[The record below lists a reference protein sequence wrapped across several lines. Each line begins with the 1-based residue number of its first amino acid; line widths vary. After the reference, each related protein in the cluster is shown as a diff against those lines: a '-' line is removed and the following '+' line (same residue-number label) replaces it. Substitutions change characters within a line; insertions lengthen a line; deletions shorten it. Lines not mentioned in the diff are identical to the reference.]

1 LIYSVAATGG
11 TPELVA
17 ELPVDFAFMFP
28 TSLSPDEQ
36 TMLLLDATRL
46 DDFGVAA
53 LTLRDK
59 TLRRLFDGNVST
71 FAPNGAWIAYHEGPG
86 VSARLNMRPFPDVQ
100 RGVTPVGAG
109 RDPVFSQNG
118 AELFSFDG
126 GGLSVATVRYDP
138 SLAVDAART
147 LFRGTYWYGVNG
159 PSGGG
164 GRAWDPHPDGERFL
178 MIKVPSEPDL
188 VARLHVVVN
197 WSEELRQRA
206 PAR

>member
-1 LIYSVAATGG
+1 
-11 TPELVA
+11 
-17 ELPVDFAFMFP
+17 
-28 TSLSPDEQ
+28 
-36 TMLLLDATRL
+36 
-46 DDFGVAA
+46 
-53 LTLRDK
+53 
-59 TLRRLFDGNVST
+59 
-71 FAPNGAWIAYHEGPG
+71 
-86 VSARLNMRPFPDVQ
+86 
-100 RGVTPVGAG
+100 
-109 RDPVFSQNG
+109 
-118 AELFSFDG
+118 
-126 GGLSVATVRYDP
+126 VRYDP